1 MSRHEDRKSKKDY
14 SNVVDFDYTLRL
26 MGEKTFAIES
36 YDMFTESLPSH
47 IEILKQS
54 YAVGDTKK
62 LREIAHNIKGEV
74 AYCGAP
80 EIKHAVELFHDTIK
94 NHSDDKEKAETEI
107 NDLILA
113 IENFIAVYPD
123 FRAQQ
128 E

>member
-1 MSRHEDRKSKKDY
+1 MSIHEDRKSNKDY
-14 SNVVDFDYTLRL
+14 SNVVDFDYTIGV
-26 MGEKTFAIES
+26 MGEKTFAMES
-36 YDMFTESLPSH
+36 YDMFSEGLPSY
-47 IEILKQS
+47 IKTLKQS
-54 YAVGDTKK
+54 YTAGDIKK